1 MGCFTNY
8 WLSIHIWLL
17 RFFLGMNLVII
28 GKGNRLKQCLREVSL
43 LKTGDVFVVISLF
56 PSTWAN
62 FIATVKTANVT
73 TSSAVNSRVSP
84 PSTLFQ
90 VFGILMGIWSLPPPQ
105 IYQPLNSPFWEVLLC
120 GGSVAIG
127 FPRNEY
133 FSTCNKIL
141 SSCLEFL

>member
-1 MGCFTNY
+1 M
-8 WLSIHIWLL
+8 
-17 RFFLGMNLVII
+17 II

-84 PSTLFQ
+84 PQHFVPGFRNSHGDLIATSPPNLPTIELSFLGSFALRRECSIFLLVIKFLVHAWNSCNFPRSTL
-90 VFGILMGIWSLPPPQ
+90 V
-105 IYQPLNSPFWEVLLC
+105 V
-120 GGSVAIG
+120 
-127 FPRNEY
+127 
-133 FSTCNKIL
+133 KI
-141 SSCLEFL
+141 SQET